1 MSLLREGGQWDEV
14 DDATVTGRTTKA
26 GSKTW
31 EEAYKENWEET
42 PNTPRALENWMSP
55 FGLQTAEELPKQ
67 LKIHVQQEV
76 HDDGESG
83 RMVR

>member
-14 DDATVTGRTTKA
+14 DDANLRKTKA
-26 GSKTW
+26 GSKTYD
-31 EEAYKENWEET
+31 EAYKENWEEA

-55 FGLQTAEELPKQ
+55 FGLQTKEEIPKQ

-76 HDDGESG
+76 HDDGDSAREE
-83 RMVR
+83 R